1 MELTAQPNS
10 KRPYLKQSAKQEQT
24 PQVVSDSP
32 ILRMCTTAHTS
43 THTHA
48 CTQTCT
54 QLKEREREIQLLESL
69 VQPAI
74 HVSWSIIVLY
84 GNTLSLSGGGAVPPY
99 PAYLSHDSP
108 LLLVSYLLHQKTT
121 RKDYVFNQKSLNLNM
136 MTFHVGNQTAVIP
149 DCSQYL

>member
-24 PQVVSDSP
+24 PRVVSDIP

-54 QLKEREREIQLLESL
+54 QLKEREREIDTIIRVPCAACYSCLMVYNCAIWQYL
-69 VQPAI
+69 V
-74 HVSWSIIVLY
+74 W
-84 GNTLSLSGGGAVPPY
+84 GGG
-99 PAYLSHDSP
+99 LCHHSQLILTMSP
-108 LLLVSYLLHQKTT
+108 LYCWFHISCI
-121 RKDYVFNQKSLNLNM
+121 RKLQGKIMYSTKN
-136 MTFHVGNQTAVIP
+136 H
-149 DCSQYL
+149 

>member
-10 KRPYLKQSAKQEQT
+10 KRPCLKQSAKQEQT
-24 PQVVSDSP
+24 PQVVSDIP

-84 GNTLSLSGGGAVPPY
+84 GNTLSLSGGG
-99 PAYLSHDSP
+99 LCHHTRLILTMIP
-108 LLLVSYLLHQKTT
+108 LYCWFHIFCI
-121 RKDYVFNQKSLNLNM
+121 RKLQGKIMYSTKN
-136 MTFHVGNQTAVIP
+136 H
-149 DCSQYL
+149 